1 METAEK
7 GPAPKREPSVFRTA
21 QKSMPFGSPLTTP
34 ARSEAADILLGLVA
48 RDAPPLS
55 EDKPMQID
63 SDGADA
69 SSSALPAATLSFAAN
84 DLPPPASKPATRR
97 GGRRDAPSRAAR
109 EAAEHDAIMADGPP
123 PSRARSRSRGGRNH
137 KPKRQAKNGGG
148 ASSSRGGNAANPG
161 AWGSGAAGKG
171 AAASASASSDGS
183 SGDDHEVLPD
193 APIGCNCRKSRCL
206 KLYCQCFA
214 AGIMCEKGSCKCD
227 ACLNCPEHIRARD
240 QAVRSIKVRFFSAFS
255 PPLLS
260 RPRVSTPSSLFS
272 PPPVLCFSSPATPAP
287 STKSSRTALRPARC
301 TTRSGAS
308 AASRRA

>member
-227 ACLNCPEHIRARD
+227 ACLNCQEHIRARD
-240 QAVRSIKVRFFSAFS
+240 QAVRSIKVRSILRRRSS
-255 PPLLS
+255 PAPAS
-260 RPRVSTPSSLFS
+260 SPHPHPS
-272 PPPVLCFSSPATPAP
+272 PHPPVLCFSSPATPAP
-287 STKSSRTALRPARC
+287 STKSSRTVLRPARC